1 MKDKFLEELRN
12 KLIDLNDK
20 DVDDTIAYFNEMIE
34 DKVSEGFSEEEVIKG
49 LGKPQDVAITL
60 VGEEKGKVD
69 NFSNEVVSD
78 FDDENVERS
87 CFPGN
92 RIDEINLETVYHKI
106 IIKESNGDEV
116 IFEYPKSNKYYYDV
130 SLSGGSLDIE
140 YSQKGL
146 DKFMKKM
153 MMPGDDTIRL
163 YLPAKSHIKLN
174 IDNVSGSMEIS
185 DLQLDSADIENV
197 SGVIRIESVILD
209 SLDAETVSGPY
220 HLHNVK
226 ADEISLESV
235 SGRIDMTMVRAD
247 DIDLETVSGSLNLE
261 ICGNKEDYN
270 ISIEKM
276 FADVDIESESGEDK
290 RLHIETVS
298 GSINYRFV

>member
-12 KLIDLNDK
+12 RLIDLNDK

-34 DKVSEGFSEEEVIKG
+34 DKVSEGFSEEDVIKG

-60 VGEEKGKVD
+60 MGEEKGKVD

-92 RIDEINLETVYHKI
+92 RINEINLETVYHKI
-106 IIKESNGDEV
+106 IIKESNSDEV
-116 IFEYPKSNKYYYDV
+116 IFEYPKNNKYYYDV

-153 MMPGDDTIRL
+153 MMPCVETIRL

-174 IDNVSGSMEIS
+174 IENVSGSMEIS
-185 DLQLDSADIENV
+185 DLKLDSVDIENV
-197 SGVIRIESVILD
+197 SGVIRIENVILD

-220 HLHNVK
+220 HLNNVK

-235 SGRIDMTMVRAD
+235 SGRIDMTMVKAD
-247 DIDLETVSGSLNLE
+247 EIDLETVSGSLNLE

-290 RLHIETVS
+290 QLHIETVS

>member
-60 VGEEKGKVD
+60 VGEEKNKID

-78 FDDENVERS
+78 IEDENVER
-87 CFPGN
+87 CIFPGN
-92 RIDEINLETVYHKI
+92 KIDEINLDTVYHKI
-106 IIKESNGDEV
+106 IVKESGNNEV
-116 IFEYPKSNKYYYDV
+116 IFEYPKNNKYHYDV
-130 SLSGGSLDIE
+130 SLSDGTLDIE
-140 YSQKGL
+140 YSQNGI

-153 MMPGDDTIRL
+153 MMPSDETIRL
-163 YLPAKSHIKLN
+163 YLPSKSHIELN
-174 IDNVSGSMEIS
+174 IDNVSGSMEVS
-185 DLQLDSADIENV
+185 DLKLDSIDIENV
-197 SGVIRIESVILD
+197 SGVIRIENVILD
-209 SLDAETVSGPY
+209 NLDAETVSGPY
-220 HLHNVK
+220 HIHNLK
-226 ADEISLESV
+226 ADDISLESV
-235 SGRIDMTMVRAD
+235 SGKIDMHRVSAD
-247 DIDLETVSGSLNLE
+247 SIDLETVSGPLDLE
-261 ICGNKEDYN
+261 ICGNREDYN

-290 RLHIETVS
+290 ELHIETVS
-298 GSINYRFV
+298 GSVNYRFV

>member
-34 DKVSEGFSEEEVIKG
+34 DKVSEGFSEEDVIKG

-60 VGEEKGKVD
+60 MGEEKGKVD

-106 IIKESNGDEV
+106 IIKESNSDEV

-153 MMPGDDTIRL
+153 MMPCVETIRL

-174 IDNVSGSMEIS
+174 IENVSGSMEIS
-185 DLQLDSADIENV
+185 DLKLDSVDIENV
-197 SGVIRIESVILD
+197 SGVIRIENVILD

-220 HLHNVK
+220 HLNNVK

-235 SGRIDMTMVRAD
+235 SGRIDMTMVKAD
-247 DIDLETVSGSLNLE
+247 EIDLETVSGSLNLE

-276 FADVDIESESGEDK
+276 FADVDIESESGEDNK
-290 RLHIETVS
+290 LHIETVS

>member
-34 DKVSEGFSEEEVIKG
+34 DKVSEGFSEEDVIKG

-60 VGEEKGKVD
+60 MGEEKGKVD

-106 IIKESNGDEV
+106 IIKESNSDEV

-153 MMPGDDTIRL
+153 MMPCVDTIRL

-174 IDNVSGSMEIS
+174 IENVSGSMEIS
-185 DLQLDSADIENV
+185 DLKLDSVDIENV
-197 SGVIRIESVILD
+197 SGVIRIENVILD
-209 SLDAETVSGPY
+209 NLDAETVSGPY
-220 HLHNVK
+220 HLNNVK

-235 SGRIDMTMVRAD
+235 SGRIDMTMVKAD
-247 DIDLETVSGSLNLE
+247 EIDLETVSGSLNLE

-276 FADVDIESESGEDK
+276 FADVDIESESGEDNK
-290 RLHIETVS
+290 LHIETVS

>member
-34 DKVSEGFSEEEVIKG
+34 DKVSEGFSEEDVIKG

-60 VGEEKGKVD
+60 MGEEKGKVD

-106 IIKESNGDEV
+106 IIKESNSDEV

-153 MMPGDDTIRL
+153 MMPCVDTIRL

-174 IDNVSGSMEIS
+174 IENVSGSMEIS
-185 DLQLDSADIENV
+185 DLKLDSVDIENV
-197 SGVIRIESVILD
+197 SGVIRIENVILD
-209 SLDAETVSGPY
+209 NLDAETVSGPY
-220 HLHNVK
+220 HLNNVK

-235 SGRIDMTMVRAD
+235 SGKIDMTMVKAD
-247 DIDLETVSGSLNLE
+247 EIDLETVSGSLNLE

-276 FADVDIESESGEDK
+276 FADVDIESESGEDNK
-290 RLHIETVS
+290 LHIETVS

>member
-34 DKVSEGFSEEEVIKG
+34 DKVSEGFSEEDVIKG

-106 IIKESNGDEV
+106 IIKEGNSDEV
-116 IFEYPKSNKYYYDV
+116 IFEYPKNNKYYYDV

-153 MMPGDDTIRL
+153 MMPCVETIRL
-163 YLPAKSHIKLN
+163 YLPAKSHIELN
-174 IDNVSGSMEIS
+174 IENVSGSMEIS
-185 DLQLDSADIENV
+185 DLKLDSVDIENV
-197 SGVIRIESVILD
+197 SGVIRIENVILD

-220 HLHNVK
+220 HLNNVK

-247 DIDLETVSGSLNLE
+247 EIDLETVSGSLNLE

>member
-34 DKVSEGFSEEEVIKG
+34 DKVSEGFSEEDVIKG

-60 VGEEKGKVD
+60 MGEEKGKVD

-106 IIKESNGDEV
+106 IIKESNSDEV

-153 MMPGDDTIRL
+153 MMPGDETIRL

-174 IDNVSGSMEIS
+174 IENVSGSMEIS
-185 DLQLDSADIENV
+185 DLKLDSVDIENV
-197 SGVIRIESVILD
+197 SGVIRMKNVILD

-220 HLHNVK
+220 HLYNVK

-235 SGRIDMTMVRAD
+235 SGRIDMTMVKAD

-276 FADVDIESESGEDK
+276 FADVDIESESGEDNK
-290 RLHIETVS
+290 LHIETVS